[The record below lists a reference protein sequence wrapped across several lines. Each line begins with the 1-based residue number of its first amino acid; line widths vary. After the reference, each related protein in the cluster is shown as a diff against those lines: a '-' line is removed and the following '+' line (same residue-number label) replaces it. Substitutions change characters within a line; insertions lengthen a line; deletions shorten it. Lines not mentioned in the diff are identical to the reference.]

1 MAQPTFYQTLNME
14 GIDPSIYYLN
24 TFSAGASV
32 TPEYPAPPFLP
43 GTQAFGSDGSQ
54 FVFVQASTSIALGDF
69 VAINTGQA
77 AAPYQANS
85 VTSTNIWASLI
96 MGLGAT
102 GLVLKQ
108 SVTLIPAG
116 AFFWACTRGQFVP
129 AQTSGGF
136 ATGLATNG
144 GSAGGGA
151 IALYVA
157 LTGVGVG
164 ILTSVTTTL
173 SPAIAGIVCINSLTI
188 SIAPS
193 IVPPVGTLTSLGFAQ
208 GPIVAINN
216 PRVLGVFSTAI
227 ASTTAWFGT
236 GTPSTAGAGG
246 FAF

>member
-116 AFFWACTRGQFVP
+116 AFFWACTRGQFIP
-129 AQTSGGF
+129 AVTSGGV
-136 ATGLATNG
+136 LATTSNTAGNG
-144 GSAGGGA
+144 AV
-151 IALYVA
+151 ALYVA

-164 ILTSVTTTL
+164 ILTSLTTTL
-173 SPAIAGIVCINSLTI
+173 SPAIAGIVCINSLTV
-188 SIAPS
+188 SIPTS
-193 IVPPVGTLTSLGFAQ
+193 IIPPVGTLTSLGFAQ

-216 PRVLGVFSTAI
+216 PRVLGVALSVSGMGQAFGG
-227 ASTTAWFGT
+227 GT
-236 GTPSTAGAGG
+236 GTGAGG
-246 FAF
+246 SFAF